1 MISRYTMGRAIARTR
16 MKGRRQAIS
25 VLVALTWLIVGVNA
39 RADRLELRNGD
50 VITGTIEQ
58 MDDSTI
64 VIRTDYGTLDVQRD
78 AVVRGEFGVPD
89 GQVLDA
95 LIFSFG
101 FDGNLEDGAG
111 SYLATNNG
119 MRFVADRHGA
129 PAAALRSDGSGT
141 YLSIAPTT
149 ELNTLN
155 QFSIVFWV
163 ELEDLSST
171 GYLLSKWDRAE
182 GDTADG
188 KFTVQTVD
196 GNLTVYLVD
205 PAGGYHPLTAR
216 SALQALTWHAIALVF
231 SGGRSSLYVDGQL
244 VASDRFDFTSLFTD
258 SSPILVMTA
267 RAQTAEPY
275 SYYNTVGAIDD
286 LRLYGRAL
294 SPDEVLTLADQSTA
308 E

>member
-1 MISRYTMGRAIARTR
+1 MRWGVTRNRTR
-16 MKGRRQAIS
+16 CRHWAIPVLTALM
-25 VLVALTWLIVGVNA
+25 VLVVGA
-39 RADRLELRNGD
+39 RVSADRLELRNGD
-50 VITGTIEQ
+50 VITGTIER
-58 MDDSTI
+58 MDDTTI
-64 VIRTDYGTLDVQRD
+64 VIRTDYGVLEVERG
-78 AVVRGEFGVPD
+78 AVAHGEFGITD
-89 GQVLDA
+89 GQVLDG
-95 LIFSFG
+95 LIFGFG
-101 FDGNLEDGAG
+101 FDGNLEDRAG

-141 YLSIAPTT
+141 YLSIAPTA
-149 ELNTLN
+149 ELNNLN
-155 QFSIVFWV
+155 QFSITFWV
-163 ELEDLSST
+163 ELEDLFTT

-188 KFTVQTVD
+188 KFTVQTTG

-205 PAGGYHPLTAR
+205 PAGGYHPISAR
-216 SALQALTWHAIALVF
+216 SVLQALTWHAIALVF

-244 VASDRFDFTSLFTD
+244 VASDRFDFTSLFAD

-267 RAQTAEPY
+267 QAQTAEPF

-286 LRLYGRAL
+286 LRLYGRSL